1 MAEKAKVPVKE
12 TDWLGRESGREKMID
27 SVWDILSQGADVSTV
42 SSKQLE
48 KWHGSLRRKTGVDV
62 QSLLRNGSQNCE
74 YKHQGLMGQR
84 SVVID
89 SGCFP

>member
-27 SVWDILSQGADVSTV
+27 SVWGILSQGADVSTV

-48 KWHGSLRRKTGVDV
+48 KWHGS
-62 QSLLRNGSQNCE
+62 
-74 YKHQGLMGQR
+74 
-84 SVVID
+84 
-89 SGCFP
+89 